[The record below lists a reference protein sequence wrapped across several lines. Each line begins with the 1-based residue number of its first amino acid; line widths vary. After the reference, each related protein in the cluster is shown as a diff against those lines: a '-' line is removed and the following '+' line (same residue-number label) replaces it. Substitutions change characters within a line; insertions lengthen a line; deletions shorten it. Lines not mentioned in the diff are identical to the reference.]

1 MEKYVDIIIPFT
13 GGRVKEVSTVEEH
26 EFRKEIFSVHVR

>member
-1 MEKYVDIIIPFT
+1 MTIGGNDMEKYVEPKSPIT

-26 EFRKEIFSVHVR
+26 EF